1 MLASVTMQEQ
11 GDAGCVT
18 LLAAARHGAVYD
30 VGRVVLQDG
39 RRHGAVSMRVRPGLV
54 RRAEPGVAGPLVLE
68 ARSEPGGV
76 VCEVWGAARTPREAA
91 EASLE
96 DALAWVGLRDRPTDV
111 DEVVAGHPRA
121 RQLARHVGEVRL
133 SRIPRV
139 GEALG
144 RAIVCQHV
152 VGVESQLSILQL
164 AARVG
169 TRAAHGLWTWP
180 TAGQMRAT
188 PAWVLRRCGIQLR
201 KASALHAA
209 AFHDAALQQAVGRWD
224 LLERRLTP
232 LPGVGPWTR
241 AETRMMLGDPD
252 SVSLG
257 DYHLPS
263 WVGAALGDPR
273 RFAWRGHWT
282 DDDLLELL
290 RPFAGQRC
298 RILRMCEL
306 AVRDGLVPKPPRRAP
321 RAALSAH
328 RYW

>member
-1 MLASVTMQEQ
+1 VATQEQ
-11 GDAGCVT
+11 GNAGSVT
-18 LLAAARHGAVYD
+18 LLAAARHRAVFN
-30 VGRVVLQDG
+30 VARVVLQDG
-39 RRHGAVSMRVRPGLV
+39 RRHGAVSMRVQPGLV
-54 RRAEPGVAGPLVLE
+54 RRAEPGPAGPLVLE

-76 VCEVWGAARTPREAA
+76 VCEVWGSARTPREAA
-91 EASLE
+91 ESSLE
-96 DALAWVGLRDRPTDV
+96 DALAWAGLRDDPL
-111 DEVVAGHPRA
+111 ELEAVVAGHTRA
-121 RQLARHVGEVRL
+121 RQLARRVGEVRL

-180 TAGQMRAT
+180 TAAQMRAA
-188 PAWVLRRCGIQLR
+188 PAWLLRRCGIPLR
-201 KASALHAA
+201 KATALHAA
-209 AFHDAALQQAVGRWD
+209 AASDVRLREAVGRWD
-224 LLERRLTP
+224 LLEQRLAP
-232 LPGVGPWTR
+232 LPGVGVWTR

-263 WVGAALGDPR
+263 WIGAALGDPGR
-273 RFAWRGHWT
+273 SAWRGHWT

-290 RPFAGQRC
+290 EPFAGQRC

>member
-1 MLASVTMQEQ
+1 MTRQEH
-11 GDAGCVT
+11 GGTGSVT
-18 LLAAARHGAVYD
+18 LLATARDRAVYD

-54 RRAEPGVAGPLVLE
+54 RRAEPGAAGPLVLE
-68 ARSEPGGV
+68 ARTEPGGV
-76 VCEVWGAARTPREAA
+76 VCEIWGSAETPREVA
-91 EASLE
+91 ESSLE
-96 DALAWVGLRDRPTDV
+96 DALAWVGLRDEPAQL

-121 RQLARHVGEVRL
+121 RQLARRVGEVRL

-169 TRAAHGLWTWP
+169 TRAAHGLWSWP
-180 TAGQMRAT
+180 TAGQVRAAPT
-188 PAWVLRRCGIQLR
+188 WLLRRCGIPLR
-201 KASALHAA
+201 KATALHAA
-209 AFHDAALQQAVGRWD
+209 AARDAHLHEVVGRWD
-224 LLERRLTP
+224 LLERRLSP

-252 SVSLG
+252 SVSVG

-263 WVGAALGDPR
+263 WVGAALGEPGR
-273 RFAWRGHWT
+273 SAWRGHWT

-290 RPFAGQRC
+290 HPFAGQRC